1 MPVFLGGQVIEEIRL
16 TDEQLATYTKRT
28 NKVIRL
34 SLTQSEI
41 KIATYVGQYRH
52 HVTSQQGTERKQD
65 GGQNSLDM
73 SITGAITEYA
83 VAKAMNLNFDLNC
96 DFRKFG
102 ADLITQ
108 NGLTID
114 VKSCTRVGGDLN
126 AVRWSSDPNK
136 RCDVYILT
144 ELFNN
149 AVGLVGW
156 IDGETF
162 LQESN
167 LADFGNGA
175 FYTYPR
181 HALRQFNVNEN
192 RKITL

>member
-1 MPVFLGGQVIEEIRL
+1 MLEGIIL
-16 TDEQLATYTKRT
+16 TAKQLETYTKRKS
-28 NKVIRL
+28 KVIRL

-52 HVTSQQGTERKQD
+52 HVTSQQGSERKQD
-65 GGQNSLDM
+65 SSQDSLDM
-73 SITGAITEYA
+73 SIKGAITEYA

-102 ADLITQ
+102 ADLLTD

-126 AVRWSSDPNK
+126 AVRWSSDAGK
-136 RCDVYILT
+136 RCDIYILT

-162 LQESN
+162 LQDAN
-167 LADFGNGA
+167 LVDFGNGA

-181 HALRQFNVNEN
+181 QALRQFNVNEN